1 MPLLVGFTDADDG
14 CHMGA
19 KSRLGL
25 GTDKPVGLRMIGA
38 PLGMADDHG

>member
-1 MPLLVGFTDADDG
+1 
-14 CHMGA
+14 MGA
-19 KSRLGL
+19 KSCLGL

>member
-19 KSRLGL
+19 MSRLGL
-25 GTDKPVGLRMIGA
+25 GTDKPVGLRMVSA
-38 PLGMADDHG
+38 SLGVADDYG